1 MAFAIVAVPD
11 LLFQSR
17 FEAALRSRD
26 IDVRVPA
33 SGAQCTAM
41 LADEPALVV
50 VDLQAEEFAAPTLIR
65 QAAAGGAAVLA
76 FGRHTEPGV
85 LKAARD
91 AGADRA
97 VPRSQVAD
105 ELPKLLDEL
114 LTHPAPGP
122 ASDSD

>member
-1 MAFAIVAVPD
+1 
-11 LLFQSR
+11 
-17 FEAALRSRD
+17 
-26 IDVRVPA
+26 
-33 SGAQCTAM
+33 M

-105 ELPKLLDEL
+105 ELPALLDEL
-114 LTHPAPGP
+114 LAHPAPGP
-122 ASDSD
+122 LQIQTEASLTARAIVRAIRRCYHALGLTSCL